1 MSGRLARRPLPVW
14 AIAFTLPPL
23 IKPNAPEA
31 LANTNLTCP
40 PITSVIASPPPRYG
54 TWLIVMPVRSRSSS
68 SNTCCSVPLPDD
80 AISMP
85 PGVAL
90 ASAITSA
97 TVFAGTDGGD
107 DENVRHQRDQKDRI
121 EILAVVEGQ
130 DAIKR
135 AVDRKRSGIVQDR
148 VAVGRGFGDHFLA
161 DRAAGAAAIF
171 DGELLAETLA
181 EPGID
186 DARGR
191 VP

>member
-1 MSGRLARRPLPVW
+1 
-14 AIAFTLPPL
+14 
-23 IKPNAPEA
+23 
-31 LANTNLTCP
+31 
-40 PITSVIASPPPRYG
+40 
-54 TWLIVMPVRSRSSS
+54 
-68 SNTCCSVPLPDD
+68 
-80 AISMP
+80 MP

-130 DAIKR
+130 VAIKR

-191 VP
+191 VRATRRRIRHHDPHRPLRPIALRARRANKRCCRQSAQQHPFR